1 MRCAVT
7 RRQRID
13 LELLLIIRRAE
24 RAAWVRGHWP
34 VADLDAL
41 RASIAPGAPPPQAPP
56 TAGT

>member
-1 MRCAVT
+1 VT

-24 RAAWVRGHWP
+24 RDARVRGHWP
-34 VADLDAL
+34 VAEPDAL
-41 RASIAPGAPPPQAPP
+41 TARISPGTPSPQAPS